1 MGYQPP
7 ILAIFVIIGRT
18 IAANEFFLALLC
30 YIVMITIPDKRKSQI
45 TKEIL
50 KQYKKSHPGVFS
62 LSYFDPN
69 ELNDF
74 VVQRG
79 SDVMVDKKGIESF
92 LQAFR

>member
-1 MGYQPP
+1 MTVS
-7 ILAIFVIIGRT
+7 IAI
-18 IAANEFFLALLC
+18 ANELFCAALRCLD
-30 YIVMITIPDKRKSQI
+30 MITVHDTRKSQV
-45 TKEIL
+45 TKEIS

-62 LSYFDPN
+62 LSYFDPS

-79 SDVMVDKKGIESF
+79 SNVIIDKKGIESF